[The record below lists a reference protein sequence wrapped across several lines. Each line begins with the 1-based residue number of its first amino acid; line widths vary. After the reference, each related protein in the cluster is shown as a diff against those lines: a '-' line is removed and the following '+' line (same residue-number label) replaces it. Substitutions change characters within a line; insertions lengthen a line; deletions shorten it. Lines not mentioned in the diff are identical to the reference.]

1 MPVARDPMTPSRGDE
16 AAAPSTTPAGDDAW
30 PHVSVVMAVRNE
42 ARHLRQAVDSVL
54 AQDYAGRL
62 DVTVALAPSHDGTGE
77 ILAELGRDAR
87 VTAVD
92 NPSGRTAAGLN
103 AAIAASSGAVVARV
117 DGHAVLPPG
126 YLRRA
131 VELLDETGAD
141 NVGGIMAAEGVT
153 PFERAVAAAMSS
165 RFGTGDARFHYGG
178 PAGAV
183 DTVYLGVFRRSAL
196 ERVGGFDDA
205 LVRTQDSE
213 LNLRIRQAGGT
224 VWFSPE
230 LRVRYRPRGSL
241 RALLRQYFEYG
252 RWRRVVVRRHPGS
265 LRSRQIAAPVTVVGC
280 AVGMIVGLTGRRW
293 GWLPLLGY
301 GSAVLI
307 ATAVAGRALPLKVTL
322 RLPAVFVA
330 MHGAWGVGFLTS
342 PRQLG
347 SRAEAVSLYSPHDW
361 Q

>member
-1 MPVARDPMTPSRGDE
+1 MPVARDPMTPPRDDE
-16 AAAPSTTPAGDDAW
+16 VAGPSTAEAGDGAW

-42 ARHLRQAVDSVL
+42 ARHLQHAVGSVL
-54 AQDYAGRL
+54 AQHYPGRL
-62 DVTVALAPSHDGTGE
+62 DVTVALGPSHDGTSE
-77 ILAELGRDAR
+77 ILAELGRDGR

-92 NPSGRTAAGLN
+92 NPSGLTAAGLN
-103 AAIAASSGAVVARV
+103 AAIAASSGAIVARV

-141 NVGGIMAAEGVT
+141 NVGGIMAAEGAT
-153 PFERAVAAAMSS
+153 PFEQAVAAAMSS

-196 ERVGGFDDA
+196 DRVGGFDET

-213 LNLRIRQAGGT
+213 LNVRIRATGGT

-241 RALLRQYFEYG
+241 RALARQYFEYG
-252 RWRRVVVRRHPGS
+252 RWRRVVARRHPRS
-265 LRSRQIAAPVTVVGC
+265 LRSRQVAAPATVVGC
-280 AVGMIVGLTGRRW
+280 GMGTVVALTGRPW
-293 GWLPLLGY
+293 GWLPLLCY
-301 GSAVLI
+301 GFGVLT
-307 ATAVAGRALPLKVTL
+307 ATVVMGRALPLKVTA
-322 RLPAVFVA
+322 RLPAVFVT

-342 PRQLG
+342 PRHLG
-347 SRAEAVSLYSPHDW
+347 SRAEAVSLYSPHDG

>member
-1 MPVARDPMTPSRGDE
+1 MSVARDPMTPPRDHETARPSEAGAADGD
-16 AAAPSTTPAGDDAW
+16 W

-42 ARHLRQAVDSVL
+42 ARHLQHAVGSVL
-54 AQDYAGRL
+54 AQRYPGRL
-62 DVTVALAPSHDGTGE
+62 DVTVALAPSHDGTAE
-77 ILAELGRDAR
+77 VLAELGRDAR

-92 NPSGRTAAGLN
+92 NPSGLTAAGLN

-196 ERVGGFDDA
+196 DRVGGFDET

-213 LNLRIRQAGGT
+213 LNVRIRATGGI
-224 VWFSPE
+224 VWFSPD

-241 RALLRQYFEYG
+241 RALARQYFEYG
-252 RWRRVVVRRHPGS
+252 RWRRVVARRHPGS
-265 LRSRQIAAPVTVVGC
+265 LRSRQIVAPITVVGC
-280 AVGMIVGLTGRRW
+280 VAGAIVALAGRPW
-293 GWLPLLGY
+293 GWLPLIGY
-301 GSAVLI
+301 GAGVL
-307 ATAVAGRALPLKVTL
+307 ATSLVVGRSLPPEVTAM
-322 RLPAVFVA
+322 LPVVFVT

-347 SRAEAVSLYSPHDW
+347 SRPGAVSLYSPHDG

>member
-1 MPVARDPMTPSRGDE
+1 MPVAREPMTPSRDDE
-16 AAAPSTTPAGDDAW
+16 VAGRSAAGARDGAW

-42 ARHLRQAVDSVL
+42 ARHLQHAVGSVL
-54 AQDYAGRL
+54 AQEYPGPL
-62 DVTVALAPSHDGTGE
+62 DVTVALGPSHDGTGE
-77 ILAELGRDAR
+77 VLAELGRDAR
-87 VTAVD
+87 VAAVD
-92 NPSGRTAAGLN
+92 NPSGLTAAGLN
-103 AAIAASSGAVVARV
+103 AAIAASSGTVVARV
-117 DGHAVLPPG
+117 DGHAVVPPG

-153 PFERAVAAAMSS
+153 PFEQAVAAAMSS

-196 ERVGGFDDA
+196 ERVGGFDET
-205 LVRTQDSE
+205 LVRAQDSE
-213 LNLRIRQAGGT
+213 LNVRIRETGGT

-241 RALLRQYFEYG
+241 RAVARQYFEYG
-252 RWRRVVVRRHPGS
+252 RWRRVVARRHPGS
-265 LRSRQIAAPVTVVGC
+265 LRSRQIAAPATVAACTVGTVI
-280 AVGMIVGLTGRRW
+280 ALAGRPW
-293 GWLPLLGY
+293 GWLPALGY
-301 GSAVLI
+301 GCGVVL
-307 ATAVAGRALPLKVTL
+307 ATAVVGRALPLEVTA
-322 RLPAVFVA
+322 RLPAVFA
-330 MHGAWGVGFLTS
+330 TMHGAWGVGFLTS

-347 SRAEAVSLYSPHDW
+347 SRAGPVSLYSPHDG

>member
-1 MPVARDPMTPSRGDE
+1 MPLAHDPMTPSRDDE
-16 AAAPSTTPAGDDAW
+16 VAGSSTAAAGDGAW

-42 ARHLRQAVDSVL
+42 ARHLQHAIGSVL
-54 AQDYAGRL
+54 AQHYPGRL
-62 DVTVALAPSHDGTGE
+62 DVTVAVGPSHDGTGE
-77 ILAELGRDAR
+77 VLAELGRDAR

-92 NPSGRTAAGLN
+92 NPSGLTAAGLN
-103 AAIAASSGAVVARV
+103 AAIAASSGTVVARV
-117 DGHAVLPPG
+117 DGHAVLPSG

-178 PAGAV
+178 PAGEV

-196 ERVGGFDDA
+196 ERVGGFDET

-213 LNLRIRQAGGT
+213 LNVRIRQTGGI

-241 RALLRQYFEYG
+241 RALVRQYFEYG
-252 RWRRVVVRRHPGS
+252 RWRRVVARRHPGS
-265 LRSRQIAAPVTVVGC
+265 LRSRQVAAPATVIGC
-280 AVGMIVGLTGRRW
+280 AVGAVVGLTGRPW
-293 GWLPLLGY
+293 GWLPSLGY
-301 GSAVLI
+301 GSGVLV
-307 ATAVAGRALPLKVTL
+307 ATAVVGRALPLKVTA
-322 RLPAVFVA
+322 RLPVVFVA

-347 SRAEAVSLYSPHDW
+347 SRAEPVSLYSPHDE

>member
-1 MPVARDPMTPSRGDE
+1 MPLARDPMTPPRDDE
-16 AAAPSTTPAGDDAW
+16 AAGRSAAGVGDW

-42 ARHLRQAVDSVL
+42 ARHLPHAVGSVL
-54 AQDYAGRL
+54 AQDYPGRL
-62 DVTVALAPSHDGTGE
+62 DVTVALAPSQDATAE
-77 ILAELGRDAR
+77 ILAELGRDAA
-87 VTAVD
+87 VTTVD
-92 NPSGRTAAGLN
+92 NPSGVTAAGLN
-103 AAIAASSGAVVARV
+103 AAIAASSGTVVARV

-153 PFERAVAAAMSS
+153 PFEQAVAAAMSS

-178 PAGAV
+178 PAGEV

-196 ERVGGFDDA
+196 DRVGGFDET

-213 LNLRIRQAGGT
+213 LNVRIRATGGT

-230 LRVRYRPRGSL
+230 LRVRYRPRGHV
-241 RALLRQYFEYG
+241 RALARQYFEYG
-252 RWRRVVVRRHPGS
+252 RWRRVVARRHPGS
-265 LRSRQIAAPVTVVGC
+265 LRSRQIVAPVTVVGC
-280 AVGMIVGLTGRRW
+280 AAGAVVALVGRPW

-301 GSAVLI
+301 GAGVL
-307 ATAVAGRALPLKVTL
+307 TASLVVGRTLPPKVTV
-322 RLPAVFVA
+322 RLPTVFVT

-347 SRAEAVSLYSPHDW
+347 SRPESASLYSPYDG